1 MNKTLTTSFIVTL
14 VTLGASAHT
23 DDEYRKAFD
32 TFKHQSAKEFDDF
45 RQEANMKYSD
55 FLQQAWK
62 EFKMLPAI
70 EKPDEKTLP
79 PVVVKPEDKR
89 KPPVNNPITIREL
102 IRPVIPEP
110 RPQPVAPIK
119 PSIDNLPVTPVTPNP
134 QPTPQDE
141 PRPEIQPSI
150 PTLTVKLYG
159 TEMTVRICDDMRF
172 TVRPNE
178 KDIARAWRQLS
189 KPASDITI
197 YDCLQLRD
205 RHSLS
210 DWAYL
215 RLLTTISDSFLGKG
229 TDEAELL
236 KAFLFCQSGYK
247 MRLALA
253 DNKVTMLYGT
263 RYIIHGK
270 LGWSQDGFRYYSDR
284 GKINRIHICQAKFPG
299 EKPMSPAITTCQRF
313 ADNPSSPRTIVSAS
327 GMEVTSIINSN
338 YMAFCE
344 EFPSSQYG
352 EDPITRWAIY
362 ADTPTSPAMS
372 SQLYPLLRKAIEGL
386 NDFDAV
392 NRLCN
397 WIQTGFEYEYDDK
410 VWGHDRAFFA
420 DETLFYPYCDCE
432 DRSILL
438 TRIVRDLLGL
448 PCALVYYPGHLATAI
463 ALGEDAEGD
472 YLRIDGKRF
481 LICDPTYIN
490 APIGRTMPGMQND
503 MAKAILLNMLN

>member
-1 MNKTLTTSFIVTL
+1 MNKTLTITFIATL
-14 VTLGASAHT
+14 VSMEALAQT
-23 DDEYRKAFD
+23 DDGYRKTFD
-32 TFKHQSAKEFDDF
+32 DFKHQSTKEFYNF
-45 RQEANMKYSD
+45 RQEANMKYAD
-55 FLQQAWK
+55 FLQKAWK

-70 EKPDEKTLP
+70 A
-79 PVVVKPEDKR
+79 KPEDKPIPPVIATPEEKR

-110 RPQPVAPIK
+110 QPQPIAPIK
-119 PSIDNLPVTPVTPNP
+119 PSIDNLPETPLPRL
-134 QPTPQDE
+134 TPQDK
-141 PRPEIQPSI
+141 PLPKTQPSV
-150 PTLTVKLYG
+150 PTLTIKLYG
-159 TEMTVRICDDMRF
+159 TEMTVHICDEMRF
-172 TVRPNE
+172 SVKPNE
-178 KDIARAWRQLS
+178 KDIARAWRHLS
-189 KPASDITI
+189 KPMSDMTI

-205 RHSLS
+205 RHNLS

-215 RLLTTISDSFLGKG
+215 RLLNAISESFLGID

-253 DNKVTMLYGT
+253 DNKLTMLYGS

-270 LGWSQDGFRYYSDR
+270 LGWSQDDIRYYSDR
-284 GKINRIHICQAKFPG
+284 GKINRVYICQAKFPG
-299 EKPMSPAITTCQRF
+299 EQPMSPTITTCQRF
-313 ADNPSSPRTIVSAS
+313 ADTPSSPRTIASAS
-327 GMEVTSIINSN
+327 GVEIKSSINSN

-352 EDPITRWAIY
+352 EDHITRWAIY
-362 ADTPTSPAMS
+362 ADTPTSTAMHT
-372 SQLYPLLRKAIEGL
+372 QLYPQLRKSIEGL
-386 NDFDAV
+386 SDYDAV
-392 NRLCN
+392 NQLCN

-420 DETLFYPYCDCE
+420 DETLYYPYCDCE

-438 TRIVRDLLGL
+438 TRIVRDLLNL
-448 PCALVYYPGHLATAI
+448 PCALVYYPGHLSTTV
-463 ALGEDAEGD
+463 ALGEDAKGD
-472 YLRIDGKRF
+472 YLRIDGKKF

-503 MAKAILLNMLN
+503 TAKAILLKMPN